1 MKWLV
6 VFFVFSGIILSSF
19 QHKTNLVLVEQIE
32 SNFPIVIRY
41 DSIKDYIF
49 RIQFPL
55 MFKVCNISNSN
66 KQMGHISYYYK
77 DIKYALSYE
86 QGWNYNL
93 LVNKEKNGELL
104 TPYRRGRIVIDS
116 LSNEIFVF
124 HTGHSIRYEDSI
136 LQSVFRPFISQ
147 IKNTGKILC
156 ISVLFKNLRKN
167 ILKLLIYYFKMIV
180 FNFGFILLGVKIMA
194 IISFYLLNRNKI

>member
-1 MKWLV
+1 
-6 VFFVFSGIILSSF
+6 
-19 QHKTNLVLVEQIE
+19 
-32 SNFPIVIRY
+32 
-41 DSIKDYIF
+41 
-49 RIQFPL
+49 
-55 MFKVCNISNSN
+55 
-66 KQMGHISYYYK
+66 MGHISYYYK

-93 LVNKEKNGELL
+93 LINKEKNGELL

-116 LSNEIFVF
+116 LSNENFVF

-147 IKNTGKILC
+147 FKNTGKDTLHIGT
-156 ISVLFKNLRKN
+156 IQEFKKN
-167 ILKLLIYYFKMIV
+167 ILKLLIYCFKMIA

-194 IISFYLLNRNKI
+194 IISFYLLSRNKI

>member
-1 MKWLV
+1 
-6 VFFVFSGIILSSF
+6 
-19 QHKTNLVLVEQIE
+19 
-32 SNFPIVIRY
+32 
-41 DSIKDYIF
+41 
-49 RIQFPL
+49 
-55 MFKVCNISNSN
+55 
-66 KQMGHISYYYK
+66 MGHISYYYK

-147 IKNTGKILC
+147 IKNTGKDTLHIGTIQEFKKKYPEIINLLLQDD
-156 ISVLFKNLRKN
+156 SVQ
-167 ILKLLIYYFKMIV
+167 
-180 FNFGFILLGVKIMA
+180 FILLGVKIMA